1 LRKILSSQPEKKPAS
16 FRIAENCMYL
26 LQHTGGGFGGRDV
39 ILTNMGSAQVK
50 VMLLTELS
58 KILMR
63 SASVM
68 SEYEAFSNVSSK
80 LYDKNPLINE
90 TIEQVSKMIQYQSIK
105 QPGEPVDHIFLFGEY
120 ASPKV

>member
-1 LRKILSSQPEKKPAS
+1 
-16 FRIAENCMYL
+16 MYL